1 MLLNMEDRS
10 PLVSGIRREVHNQK
24 RNYAILVVGKTQT
37 RKSTFGVWLAHALSD
52 SFDMEE
58 HMGVIRPT
66 SFLSVLQKVPKRR
79 GEVRLLDEFGVGM
92 DHRQWYKFTNQ
103 GIVHTLETHGF
114 RGMIVI
120 VTVPFQDLVDKDAL
134 KFFDMRIT
142 TIRKDD
148 KRKFV
153 KIKVEEL
160 EYNEDVKRQYRRF
173 PRGRWPDGT
182 MKRLDSFIVPYPSKE
197 IMDRY
202 MEISQ
207 PIKHQNMVE
216 LTDEAQK
223 MEVQST
229 QSRFSAHNYITRVVE
244 KYQDYMTKWHNKD
257 IISLALIM
265 NAFPG
270 IGRHRANQIKIGAE
284 VELRKKGVNV

>member
-1 MLLNMEDRS
+1 MEDKS
-10 PLVSGIRREVHNQK
+10 PLISGIRREVHNQK
-24 RNYAILVVGKTQT
+24 RNYAILIVGKTQT
-37 RKSTFGVWLAHALSD
+37 RKSTMGVWLAHALTD
-52 SFDMEE
+52 TFDMDE
-58 HMGVIRPT
+58 HMGVIKPT
-66 SFLSVLQKVPKRR
+66 NFLTVLQKVPKKR

-142 TIRKDD
+142 TVRKDD
-148 KRKFV
+148 KQKYV

-173 PRGRWPDGT
+173 PRGRWADGT
-182 MKRLDSFIVPYPSKE
+182 IKRLDSFIVPYPPKDV
-197 IMDRY
+197 IDRY
-202 MEISQ
+202 MTISQ

-216 LTDEAQK
+216 LTQEAKK
-223 MEVQST
+223 MEVTAAQ
-229 QSRFSAHNYITRVVE
+229 QRFNAENYITRVLE
-244 KYQDYMTKWHNKD
+244 KPEEYVTEWHGRKMVSQSLVMNK
-257 IISLALIM
+257 
-265 NAFPG
+265 FPG
-270 IGRHRANQIKIGAE
+270 IGRHRANQIKVGAE
-284 VELRKKGVNV
+284 IALKKKGAL